1 MNEIA
6 ARMARPVGRA
16 TVARLQNAF
25 DDVVPW
31 SGAVDAGRV
40 RSFMG
45 GLFPRDVDSGR
56 PAGQVETRRP
66 DLSDGEGFAEWYSIL
81 KSIDRAQERYT
92 MVSLGAHYGGPM
104 VDAVCML
111 RARRPMPYR
120 LIGVEADPFM
130 CAMVHEHFAENGV
143 PESALTLVNAAIAA
157 DNKPVLFPVSPTR
170 TGAAR
175 ALTQVSDT
183 QAIFHNVLEG
193 GHAEKV
199 LAGLL
204 TEGRSGL
211 FQSLGGTDVNAELRM
226 SSAVTLADV
235 IGPQDHV
242 DYLEIDI
249 QSTELQVLPPF
260 MDLLRGRVGWI
271 HLGTHGVEL
280 HRTLGTL
287 FRDNGFDVHIDWEPE
302 STYSSPDGI
311 LRTGDGVLAMANTAF
326 N

>member
-6 ARMARPVGRA
+6 PRFARPVGRE
-16 TVARLQNAF
+16 TVARLQGVF
-25 DDVVPW
+25 DDIVPW
-31 SGAVDAGRV
+31 SGTVGAGRV

-45 GLFPRDVDSGR
+45 GLFPRDVDSGKA
-56 PAGQVETRRP
+56 AGRIETRRP

-81 KSIDRAQERYT
+81 KSIARARDQYT
-92 MVSLGAHYGGPM
+92 MVSLGAHYGGPL

-111 RARRPMPYR
+111 RARRPMPFR

-130 CAMVHEHFAENGV
+130 CARVHEHFAENDV
-143 PESALTLVNAAIAA
+143 PESALTLINAAIAA
-157 DNKPVLFPVSPTR
+157 DNKPVLFPVAPTR

-175 ALTQVSDT
+175 ALTQAADIRT
-183 QAIFHNVLEG
+183 IFQHVLAG
-193 GHAEKV
+193 RHAEKV

-204 TEGRSGL
+204 TDGKSGL
-211 FQSLGGTDVNAELRM
+211 SQVLPGTDVNAELRL

-235 IGPQDHV
+235 IGPHDHV

-260 MDLLRGRVGWI
+260 MDLLRARVGWI

-280 HRTLGTL
+280 HRTLGAL
-287 FRDNGFDVHIDWEPE
+287 FRANGFEVHIDWEPE

-311 LRTGDGVLAMANTAF
+311 LRTGDGVLTMANTAF
-326 N
+326 D